1 MLHVGIGLIMG
12 LTTFSLLMLAM
23 ALSFIPGATTR
34 WAING
39 ALDWLKGG
47 SSSKDVQKPALA
59 ASGAA

>member
-1 MLHVGIGLIMG
+1 MG
-12 LTTFSLLMLAM
+12 LATFSLLMLAM

-47 SSSKDVQKPALA
+47 TTSSKDVQKPALT